1 MAVACAAGPCPRDG
15 SRCVDKKDVDCKDDG
30 SPCPAYDCVKD
41 TDKCANVKCMTG
53 TKCSEG
59 ECIKVDMCADVQL
72 PPCARPD
79 EERGCRWT
87 MEPKDENGCTYT
99 CGKMVCDA
107 DKCANVKCMTGTKC
121 SEGECIKVDMCAD
134 VQLPPCARPDEE
146 RGCRWT
152 MEPKDENGCT
162 YTCGKMVCDADDK
175 DKCANV
181 QCMTGT
187 KCSDG
192 VCTKP
197 MCQIGTSKKG
207 EGDNY
212 CNTCQCVNAGQIG
225 ALWQCTQMACSK
237 PTEDPWGPCGPPR
250 PCGMP
255 PRTGCRY
262 SKPELDTKGCAIGCG
277 KMICDIPPP
286 KDDTTCQVGDTKQG
300 DGSQHCVKCTCM
312 AQRRKARMRMMPD
325 RGNWVC
331 PKKLCPPQQDDK
343 CVVGT
348 TKPGDGD
355 EWCNMCTCVNTGG
368 RHARMPMMPDDL
380 ATSWACTKK
389 GCGDGGDGG
398 ADADCCAAET
408 KPTAMECGRSGCHC
422 CSSKPARRSARKA
435 FPGEDPI
442 FEPALV
448 SPAWIKGNSGP
459 NMTPEK
465 ACAQV
470 KRVPADT
477 CPVAPPCCAAETKPT
492 AMECG
497 RSGCHC
503 CSSKPA
509 RRSARKA
516 FPGEDPIFE
525 PALVSPAWIKGNS
538 GPNMTP
544 EKACAQVKRVPA
556 DACDDAAAL
565 AAAKLAELRAA
576 AKEAEKERQDAAAA
590 KEAAEKEAA
599 EKERQDAAST
609 DAVPDKVK
617 VTADCVD
624 GESGQGTGNNWCNTC
639 RCVNG
644 TLSACTKKGC
654 TGDDPNAAVTVRTT
668 PILTTTLVT
677 AIPAGTTTIAVR
689 DVTGIKALDTV
700 KIGTG
705 ASEERATVASVV
717 VGAQRARREQAG
729 SVLLTAA
736 LRNDHGEGSSITFE
750 RAVEAP
756 DTVAVSAAAA
766 SAAAAAAAEAEA
778 QKKKSGTVTAV
789 VVVLVVLIVAV
800 GIVGAVI
807 YKQREDSHSPI
818 GNTLAAARSTSAMQ
832 NPQYEVSGNTGG
844 DATYDGI
851 ETGC

>member
-1 MAVACAAGPCPRDG
+1 
-15 SRCVDKKDVDCKDDG
+15 
-30 SPCPAYDCVKD
+30 
-41 TDKCANVKCMTG
+41 
-53 TKCSEG
+53 
-59 ECIKVDMCADVQL
+59 
-72 PPCARPD
+72 
-79 EERGCRWT
+79 
-87 MEPKDENGCTYT
+87 
-99 CGKMVCDA
+99 
-107 DKCANVKCMTGTKC
+107 
-121 SEGECIKVDMCAD
+121 
-134 VQLPPCARPDEE
+134 
-146 RGCRWT
+146 
-152 MEPKDENGCT
+152 
-162 YTCGKMVCDADDK
+162 
-175 DKCANV
+175 
-181 QCMTGT
+181 
-187 KCSDG
+187 
-192 VCTKP
+192 
-197 MCQIGTSKKG
+197 
-207 EGDNY
+207 
-212 CNTCQCVNAGQIG
+212 
-225 ALWQCTQMACSK
+225 
-237 PTEDPWGPCGPPR
+237 
-250 PCGMP
+250 
-255 PRTGCRY
+255 
-262 SKPELDTKGCAIGCG
+262 
-277 KMICDIPPP
+277 
-286 KDDTTCQVGDTKQG
+286 
-300 DGSQHCVKCTCM
+300 
-312 AQRRKARMRMMPD
+312 MRMMPD

-422 CSSKPARRSARKA
+422 CSSKPARRSAR
-435 FPGEDPI
+435 DP
-442 FEPALV
+442 
-448 SPAWIKGNSGP
+448 
-459 NMTPEK
+459 
-465 ACAQV
+465 
-470 KRVPADT
+470 
-477 CPVAPPCCAAETKPT
+477 
-492 AMECG
+492 
-497 RSGCHC
+497 
-503 CSSKPA
+503 
-509 RRSARKA
+509 